1 MRRLLFNVQG
11 LFNYAMHAIIQ
22 QAIILGID
30 NTRLRRALGY
40 YRENIEV
47 LDYNREGLRYYKVVI
62 KILELHPVR

>member
-30 NTRLRRALGY
+30 NTRLRLALAY

-47 LDYNREGLRYYKVVI
+47 LDYNRDGLRYYKVVI
-62 KILELHPVR
+62 KILDLHPVR